1 MHSKDELARLKKL
14 YSQATSTTLSQKERN
29 KAVKE
34 LQKLYPDY
42 LGKLS
47 AEQILVGKAQTA
59 YDNLRTSIIEAA
71 KARAAQDKIVENQ
84 GAIIDIE
91 MNIDGLKERRK
102 ELEKE
107 LAEAEERIGFH
118 QMKLDAMS
126 VNSYSADLN
135 IQNRAMQN
143 LKRQKAEILID
154 MYAIDKQLSDMKR
167 KSDDLEKASEQLDKR
182 YVNPVTPTASG
193 VKLEETEEQ
202 RKERLKREREQRRQ
216 EREALK
222 EDLEEQKKIRDL
234 AEVDNL
240 TRYTT
245 GLINFRQYNAGKE
258 RIEREYLDNQKRVHE
273 KHGKSDSA
281 DSAAVLL
288 KEAELKRKA
297 NENFMALDM
306 ELIDQRRALAE
317 RQAYDAYYDPSG
329 PLFLNQKALNQRLL
343 ELDEHFLKEKRDKYD
358 KGSKEWAVLNRQYCQ
373 LIADDQREKQR
384 ETAEAM
390 AEFEKRYR
398 KSEGSERQRMETA
411 VLDSLHK
418 KGLVSEE
425 EYQKALADIRRKYR
439 GEDIEKARTVQSEH
453 ADMILNLQTSWTDL
467 FDSMGD
473 KSGEFWNN
481 LADAAS
487 AAYAFL
493 GAAMSQYS
501 AYADASRDLEVAKI
515 EKRYDA
521 EIKAAGKNTKKT
533 EQLEKKKAADIAKV
547 KKKYNDRAMKME
559 LAQAVA
565 QTAVAAI
572 NAYASGSK
580 VNVWLG
586 PVAAAMATAAGM
598 VQIAAIKK
606 QHEAQAMG
614 YYSGGFTDRDPDNRR
629 EVGVVHANEFV
640 ANHKAVANPALS
652 PVLRLIDNAQKSNTV
667 GSLTADDVANAIG
680 RSPGVS
686 PRGGAEPHG
695 DSEAVRR
702 ALELIAGVTASTRQ
716 SIDRL
721 SDNLEGGITADVVMD
736 GERGFHKKYE
746 RFKRLIDNPK
756 R

>member
-1 MHSKDELARLKKL
+1 M
-14 YSQATSTTLSQKERN
+14 
-29 KAVKE
+29 
-34 LQKLYPDY
+34 
-42 LGKLS
+42 
-47 AEQILVGKAQTA
+47 
-59 YDNLRTSIIEAA
+59 
-71 KARAAQDKIVENQ
+71 
-84 GAIIDIE
+84 
-91 MNIDGLKERRK
+91 
-102 ELEKE
+102 
-107 LAEAEERIGFH
+107 
-118 QMKLDAMS
+118 
-126 VNSYSADLN
+126 
-135 IQNRAMQN
+135 
-143 LKRQKAEILID
+143 
-154 MYAIDKQLSDMKR
+154 
-167 KSDDLEKASEQLDKR
+167 
-182 YVNPVTPTASG
+182 
-193 VKLEETEEQ
+193 
-202 RKERLKREREQRRQ
+202 
-216 EREALK
+216 
-222 EDLEEQKKIRDL
+222 
-234 AEVDNL
+234 
-240 TRYTT
+240 
-245 GLINFRQYNAGKE
+245 
-258 RIEREYLDNQKRVHE
+258 
-273 KHGKSDSA
+273 
-281 DSAAVLL
+281 LL